1 MKKYILYTV
10 AVIAAGAVTGCKD
23 FLTEEPPMDQSTE
36 ITLSTYDGLNSATA
50 GAYSR
55 LASSGWYGGEFIL
68 LNEMKTSNGKKF
80 IGTEYDTGR
89 MEEWYLLNYSSQST
103 SSLYGSAYYV
113 ISQANNVID
122 NLTEDKGEAQ
132 DLNNLK
138 AECLFLRA
146 LSYFDL
152 VRTYAQPYSHA
163 PESLG
168 VPIVLHTA
176 SNDQSPRATVAKVY
190 EQIVT
195 DLTEAE
201 RIIDPEYRRA
211 GGADARAFASIDA
224 IRALLS
230 RVYLYMENW
239 QGAADYATKVIN
251 SGNYSLWTVEEMT
264 DGACYTVDVPDGG
277 EVIFEIYGGQTNS
290 YDPGLEGLWSLTAGS
305 YGDAG
310 CAQDIRNLIGSD
322 PDDVRNDLF
331 VNDSKGVNAS
341 VWHTAKYAGKGIGS
355 NVDYTNVIVL
365 RLAEMY
371 LNRAEALSNGAR
383 IDGRT
388 ADMDLQTLAE
398 NRGTTAPSS
407 TPDGI
412 FTERQKELN
421 WEGHLWFDLGRQGR
435 SMTRTDVA
443 NTAIP
448 TEVAFP
454 GDKWAM
460 PIPESEIEVN
470 PNLEQNPGF

>member
-1 MKKYILYTV
+1 MFKVTILKIYILS
-10 AVIAAGAVTGCKD
+10 K
-23 FLTEEPPMDQSTE
+23 
-36 ITLSTYDGLNSATA
+36 
-50 GAYSR
+50 AY
-55 LASSGWYGGEFIL
+55 
-68 LNEMKTSNGKKF
+68 
-80 IGTEYDTGR
+80 
-89 MEEWYLLNYSSQST
+89 
-103 SSLYGSAYYV
+103 LYGCSRTSEPSLV
-113 ISQANNVID
+113 IQLMIVVVTYHLRIYAIPVEQIHSGLQGNMSHQRRTHPGSII
-122 NLTEDKGEAQ
+122 EA
-132 DLNNLK
+132 DVSELN
-138 AECLFLRA
+138 
-146 LSYFDL
+146 
-152 VRTYAQPYSHA
+152 
-163 PESLG
+163 
-168 VPIVLHTA
+168 VLH
-176 SNDQSPRATVAKVY
+176 R
-190 EQIVT
+190 IVNGSQYT
-195 DLTEAE
+195 NQC
-201 RIIDPEYRRA
+201 
-211 GGADARAFASIDA
+211 F
-224 IRALLS
+224 
-230 RVYLYMENW
+230 
-239 QGAADYATKVIN
+239 N

-443 NTAIP
+443 NSAIP
-448 TEVAFP
+448 SEIAFP
-454 GDKWAM
+454 GDLWAM

>member
-1 MKKYILYTV
+1 M
-10 AVIAAGAVTGCKD
+10 AVLAVGSAAGCKD

-36 ITLSTYDGLNSATA
+36 ITMSTYDGLNSATA

-80 IGTEYDTGR
+80 IGSAYDTGR
-89 MEEWYLLNYSSQST
+89 MNAWYQLNYNSQST
-103 SSLYGSAYYV
+103 SSLFGNAYYV
-113 ISQANNVID
+113 ISQANNIID
-122 NLTEDKGEAQ
+122 NLTEDKGDAQ
-132 DLNNLK
+132 DLDNLK

-152 VRTYAQPYSHA
+152 VRTYGMPYSYDDGA
-163 PESLG
+163 SLG
-168 VPIVLHTA
+168 VPVVLHTA
-176 SNDQSPRATVAKVY
+176 SDDQSPRSTVAEVY
-190 EQIVT
+190 KRIVD

-201 RIIDPEYRRA
+201 SIIDPDYRRA
-211 GGADARAFASIDA
+211 GGADERAYASIDA

-230 RVYLYMENW
+230 RVYLYMEDW
-239 QGAADYATKVIN
+239 QNAADYATLVIE
-251 SGNYSLWTVEEMT
+251 SGNYSLWTKEEMA
-264 DGACYTVDVPDGG
+264 DGACYATDVPAGG
-277 EVIFEIYGGQTNS
+277 EVIFEIYGAQTNS
-290 YDPGLEGLWSLTAGS
+290 YDPGLDGLWSMTAGS

-310 CAQDIRNLIGSD
+310 CAQDIRDLIAQS

-331 VNDSKGVNAS
+331 LNDINGKDAS

-355 NVDYTNVIVL
+355 SVDYTNVIVL

-371 LNRAEALSNGAR
+371 LNRAEAQLRGATVNGSNIGLQ
-383 IDGRT
+383 
-388 ADMDLQTLAE
+388 DLQTIASA
-398 NRGTTAPSS
+398 RGAAAQDLTN
-407 TPDGI
+407 DGV

-421 WEGHLWFDLGRQGR
+421 WEGHLWFDLGRWGR

-443 NTAIP
+443 NNTIP
-448 TEVAFP
+448 STVAFP
-454 GDKWAM
+454 GNEWAM

-470 PNLEQNPGF
+470 PNLEQNPGY